1 MSTRDAASGKPA
13 ERRAKPRYR
22 RRLPVRFGSEARMA
36 GGVVVDISEA
46 GLRIESPDAF
56 PVNSIIQVF
65 VQFPRHSVR
74 LKARVAWAGGGNEGR
89 SSAMGLTFTQPEPA
103 LAKAYKEWQAE
114 VKQIARETTED
125 PDAGDDP
132 GPADPEPAAASS
144 PSPAPPEAPPPAPEP
159 RSPVRRRLES
169 PQGRTFDVVFEK
181 DGGGWSVTAVQVPR
195 QLGSGRN
202 DFEGTYATYEAAER
216 ALRGFVR
223 GQ

>member
-1 MSTRDAASGKPA
+1 MASRDAASGNPV

-36 GGVVVDISEA
+36 GGVVVDISES
-46 GLRIESPDAF
+46 GLRIESPDSF
-56 PVNSIIQVF
+56 PVQSIIQVF

-89 SSAMGLTFTQPEPA
+89 SAAMGLTFTQPEPT
-103 LAKAYKEWQAE
+103 LARAYKEWQAE
-114 VKQIARETTED
+114 VKQIAREATE
-125 PDAGDDP
+125 
-132 GPADPEPAAASS
+132 EPAAEEAGA
-144 PSPAPPEAPPPAPEP
+144 PDPPVPMASPAPSPPPAEKPAPEP

-169 PQGRTFDVVFEK
+169 PQGRTFDVVLEK

-202 DFEGTYATYEAAER
+202 DFEGSYPTYAAAEQ